1 MRTQFQVVSKQAHLT
16 HSFRLNLTHADMTA
30 PSYLVDD
37 TPAAFAYDHLYA
49 PADTPLQQPGLA
61 YPGSSSSGAFSYSQT
76 GLFYPASSYGLYSA
90 YPASAYH
97 APHSLTGKR
106 PN

>member
-1 MRTQFQVVSKQAHLT
+1 
-16 HSFRLNLTHADMTA
+16 MTT

-37 TPAAFAYDHLYA
+37 TPTAFTYDHLYA
-49 PADTPLQQPGLA
+49 PADAPLQQPGLA
-61 YPGSSSSGAFSYSQT
+61 YPASSGAFSYSQAS
-76 GLFYPASSYGLYSA
+76 LFYPASSYSLYSA
-90 YPASAYH
+90 YPAHPASVYH

>member
-1 MRTQFQVVSKQAHLT
+1 MRTQFQVVSKQTHLT
-16 HSFRLNLTHADMTA
+16 HSFRLNLTHADMTT

-37 TPAAFAYDHLYA
+37 TPTAFTYDHLYA
-49 PADTPLQQPGLA
+49 PADAPLQQPGLA
-61 YPGSSSSGAFSYSQT
+61 YPASSGAFSQAS
-76 GLFYPASSYGLYSA
+76 LFYPPSSYSLYSA
-90 YPASAYH
+90 YPASVYH

>member
-1 MRTQFQVVSKQAHLT
+1 
-16 HSFRLNLTHADMTA
+16 MTA

-61 YPGSSSSGAFSYSQT
+61 YPGSSSSGAFSDSQT

-90 YPASAYH
+90 YPAHPASVYH